1 VQSPRAKS
9 TREAERELK
18 DLSEADFLK
27 AQEAN
32 AKAAISA
39 TVREMKDDLLKAAN
53 VRQVFEQHPILTTA
67 GAAVA
72 GFVAAAVLIPSKEE
86 SALKKL
92 ARWERA
98 LRAAEGRAAEPERA
112 ASSDGDGKPQ
122 IKQEKKGLFASI
134 ATELVRT
141 IGPGIA
147 SALTAGMAAKGAA
160 ENVEDTN
167 GRATGFPDA
176 GTDPAANV

>member
-1 VQSPRAKS
+1 MSYANETTASGSGTTPRTVQSPRAKS

-98 LRAAEGRAAEPERA
+98 LLAAEG
-112 ASSDGDGKPQ
+112 
-122 IKQEKKGLFASI
+122 
-134 ATELVRT
+134 
-141 IGPGIA
+141 
-147 SALTAGMAAKGAA
+147 
-160 ENVEDTN
+160 
-167 GRATGFPDA
+167 
-176 GTDPAANV
+176 